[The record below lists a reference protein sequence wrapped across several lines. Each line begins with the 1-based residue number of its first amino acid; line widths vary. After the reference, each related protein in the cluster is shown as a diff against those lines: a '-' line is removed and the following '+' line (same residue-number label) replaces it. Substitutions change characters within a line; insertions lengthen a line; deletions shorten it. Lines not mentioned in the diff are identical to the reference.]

1 MAAPMIASEF
11 WSAVLPLAPNGAWI
25 AKVHQIADEAQ
36 MRRHFAEYNTGS
48 ISEDEAY
55 ALLALAEYIRARVVI
70 EVGTFIGTSTL
81 AMAASST
88 VAAVYTCDSS
98 NDCLR
103 STGVVRAYPKRS
115 STEMLRDLLDTYPV
129 RGSMGSDVLADLC
142 FFDGVLSPI
151 DAELLARV
159 THERTV
165 YAFHDYNYGPKIR
178 HSKGGKEYLETM
190 PRKGVGNVH
199 LLAPR
204 LPRHVLVEPRDGTT
218 LALLVPE
225 TLL

>member
-1 MAAPMIASEF
+1 MTHPAIASAF
-11 WSAVLPLAPNGAWI
+11 WSAVLPAEPDGLWL
-25 AKVHQIADEAQ
+25 AKVRRIADEAQ

-55 ALLALAEYIRARVVI
+55 SLLALAEHIRARVVI

-81 AMAASST
+81 ALASGSR
-88 VAAVYTCDSS
+88 VEAVYTCDSS
-98 NDCLR
+98 NDCLP
-103 STGVVRAYPKRS
+103 SHGVVTVYPKRT
-115 STEMLRDLLDTYPV
+115 STEMLRDLLDKL
-129 RGSMGSDVLADLC
+129 RLKWLADLC

-151 DAELLARV
+151 DTDLILRV

-178 HSKGGKEYLETM
+178 HSKQGTQYLETM

-199 LLAPR
+199 LMAPR